1 MRRRL
6 LPRSVVA
13 TKTEREN
20 EINTAVAIVK
30 YAGIILLQGGAA
42 TLIIMFSHSY
52 SYLDKKLIK
61 IIQFQRREIVL
72 T

>member
-20 EINTAVAIVK
+20 EINTAAAIVK
-30 YAGIILLQGGAA
+30 YAGLILLQGGAA

-52 SYLDKKLIK
+52 SYLDKN
-61 IIQFQRREIVL
+61 
-72 T
+72 